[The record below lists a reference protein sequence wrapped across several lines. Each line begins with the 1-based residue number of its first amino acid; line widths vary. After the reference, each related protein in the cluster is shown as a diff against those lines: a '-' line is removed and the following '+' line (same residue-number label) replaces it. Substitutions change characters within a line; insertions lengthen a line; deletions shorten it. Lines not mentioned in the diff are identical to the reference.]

1 MLSREDV
8 EEIVGTALE
17 GAFAAHEHREAL
29 TLRDTVNELLY
40 ALVPGGDPLPHRDY
54 HQAKVEA
61 AQAAREAEEAK
72 RRLYEYLFRV
82 VAEKSLEGLARVFR
96 ILFWLALLALFAKFG
111 VIIPAW
117 MEKIL

>member
-1 MLSREDV
+1 MLSRGDV
-8 EEIVGTALE
+8 EEIVKTALA
-17 GAFAAHEHREAL
+17 GAFSEHEQREASAL
-29 TLRDTVNELLY
+29 KETVSELLH

-72 RRLYEYLFRV
+72 RRLYDYLFRV

-96 ILFWLALLALFAKFG
+96 VLFWLGLLAVFAKFG
-111 VIIPAW
+111 IIIPNW
-117 MEKIL
+117 MEKLL

>member
-8 EEIVGTALE
+8 EEIVKTALA
-17 GAFAAHEHREAL
+17 GAFSEHEQREASAL
-29 TLRDTVNELLY
+29 KETVSELLR
-40 ALVPGGDPLPHRDY
+40 ALVPGGDPIPHRDY

-72 RRLYEYLFRV
+72 RRLYDYLFSV

-96 ILFWLALLALFAKFG
+96 VLFWLGLLAVFAKFSI
-111 VIIPAW
+111 IIPAW
-117 MEKIL
+117 MEKLL